1 MNALQSLRG
10 PRPRRKS
17 GLPLIFELRGSKNET
32 CLVDE
37 MDLFVE
43 RFSF

>member
-17 GLPLIFELRGSKNET
+17 GQPLIFELRGSKNET